1 MIMESLQKG
10 KIFVVDDEPANLKLI
25 YKVLQ
30 HQEKLELQLIED
42 PREVVAKYKKGRPDL
57 ILLDLNMPHL
67 SGYEVMAQLQKLE
80 DPLLPPIVVLSAQ
93 CSSEFLL
100 KSLMMGARDFI
111 SKPFDR
117 TELIMRV
124 NNLLDAHLAHR
135 MIHEQKGVL
144 EEIVD
149 ERTKELKQTQ
159 LQMVRRLG
167 MAAEYKDEET
177 GNHILR
183 MSYICSLLA
192 EAIGWSK
199 QEVDVLLNA
208 SPMHDIGK
216 IGVPDKILLK
226 PGKLDP
232 EEWEIMKSHA
242 DIGRKLL
249 EGDDCPLISMAR
261 DIAHTHHEKWD
272 GSGYPRGLA
281 GAAIPESGRIVALAD
296 VFDALTSAR
305 PYKAPWSIAEA
316 IEYIEENR
324 GKHFDPR
331 LVDVFL
337 ENLGEIRAIRIR
349 YSDEND
355 RDCLAIPA

>member
-1 MIMESLQKG
+1 MMESLQKG
-10 KIFVVDDEPANLKLI
+10 KIFVVDDEPANLKLV

-30 HQEKLELQLIED
+30 HQEKLELVLIQD
-42 PREVVAKYKKGRPDL
+42 PRDVVSLYQKEHPDL

-67 SGYEVMAQLQKLE
+67 SGYEVMSQLQKLE

-93 CSSEFLL
+93 GSSEFLL

-111 SKPFDR
+111 QKPFDR
-117 TELIMRV
+117 TELIMRI

-135 MIHEQKGVL
+135 MIHERKAVL

-149 ERTKELKQTQ
+149 ERTRELKRTQ

-183 MSYICSLLA
+183 MSHICSLLA
-192 EAIGWSK
+192 EASGWSK
-199 QEVDVLLNA
+199 QEVDVLLNS

-216 IGVPDKILLK
+216 IGIPDKILLK

-232 EEWEIMKSHA
+232 QEWEIMQSHTV
-242 DIGRKLL
+242 IGMKLL
-249 EGDDCPLISMAR
+249 EGDDCPLLVMAR
-261 DIAHTHHEKWD
+261 DIAYTHHERWD
-272 GSGYPRGLA
+272 GSGYPRGLK
-281 GAAIPESGRIVALAD
+281 GEDIPQCGRIVALAD

-305 PYKAPWSIAEA
+305 PYKQPWAVDEA
-316 IEYIEENR
+316 VEYIRDNR
-324 GKHFDPR
+324 GKHFDPS
-331 LVDVFL
+331 LVDIFL
-337 ENLGEIRAIRIR
+337 QNLDGIKEIRERF
-349 YSDEND
+349 SDKKNVEV
-355 RDCLAIPA
+355 LAIPA